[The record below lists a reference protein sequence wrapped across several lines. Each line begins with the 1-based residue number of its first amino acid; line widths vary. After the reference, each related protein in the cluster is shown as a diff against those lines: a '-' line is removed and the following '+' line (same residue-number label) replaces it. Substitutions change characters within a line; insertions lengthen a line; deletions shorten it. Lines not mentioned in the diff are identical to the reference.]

1 MQKGRKSTQDLI
13 GVKTFTQYGL
23 ETASGELLFYS
34 VAPTNIS
41 VLSYTNI
48 DIKIRH
54 LMMILSAIPDI
65 EISCTDSCECFDDN
79 KAYLQGRMEQEGN
92 PKVKELLQQDI
103 DHLDAIQTET
113 ATARQF
119 MFVVRCKGMK
129 PEQVFQA
136 ANRVEKTISDQNF
149 EVHRMKKA
157 DIKRILAIYFDSS
170 KYGDQMGDFDG
181 EQYSENSE

>member
-13 GVKTFTQYGL
+13 GVKTFTQYSL
-23 ETASGELLFYS
+23 KTASGELLFYS

-113 ATARQF
+113 TTARQF

-149 EVHRMKKA
+149 EVHRMKKS

-170 KYGDQMGDFDG
+170 KYGD
-181 EQYSENSE
+181 